1 MRELLLII
9 FTRKHSTS
17 NEKITVN
24 EQTLKKRFRKKFNSF
39 RLNGLDL
46 SYSCCVI
53 YRIIL
58 CVTQKTM
65 KHQDQTI

>member
-1 MRELLLII
+1 MREQLLII

-24 EQTLKKRFRKKFNSF
+24 EQTLKKCFKKKFNSF
-39 RLNGLDL
+39 SLNGFDL

-53 YRIIL
+53 HRIIL
-58 CVTQKTM
+58 CVTQETM
-65 KHQDQTI
+65 KHQD